1 MENFEI
7 IIPTLFG
14 TEAFVSR
21 EVRRLGYETTSVE
34 DGRVCFKGDF
44 EAVCR
49 ANLWIRTGER
59 VLIRI
64 AEFKAMT
71 FEELFDGVYAADWQ
85 EWLPSDAVFPVKG
98 YSLRSTLASVPD
110 CQAII
115 KKAIA
120 KKLSAKYG
128 MEWLPE
134 TGALYQ
140 IQFAFLRDRVT
151 LMLDTSGIPLH
162 KRGYRRNSNAAPLR
176 ETIAAAMV
184 TMSYWKF
191 EQPFLDPFC
200 GSGTIPIEAAMFKRN
215 IAPGLNRSFAAEKF
229 AYIKPELW
237 SAAREEALSKVH
249 NVPLEIHASDIDPEC
264 VELTLENAKN
274 AGVAGF
280 IDVTRCDARRAFI
293 DKPDGTII
301 CNPPYGER
309 MGDKKEC
316 ENLYRAIGKSFEGLD
331 NWAKYILVP
340 NGDFEQLYGRKADK
354 KRKIYNGMMRCCIYQ
369 YFNKK
374 KFQKNT

>member
-1 MENFEI
+1 MGSFEI
-7 IIPTLFG
+7 VIPTLFG

-34 DGRVCFKGDF
+34 DGRVCFKGDY

-59 VLIRI
+59 VLIKI
-64 AEFKAMT
+64 AEFKACS
-71 FEELFDGVYAADWQ
+71 FDELFEGMYAVSWQ
-85 EWLPSDAVFPVKG
+85 DWLPQDAAFPVKG
-98 YSLRSTLASVPD
+98 YSLKSVLASVPD

-120 KKLSAKYG
+120 KKMSDIYG
-128 MEWLPE
+128 INWLPE
-134 TGALYQ
+134 DGAVYQ
-140 IQFAFLRDRVT
+140 IQFAFLKDRVT
-151 LMLDTSGIPLH
+151 VMLDTSGMPLH

-215 IAPGLNRSFAAEKF
+215 IAPGINRSFASESF
-229 AYIKPELW
+229 SYIKPELW
-237 SAAREEALSKVH
+237 KKSREEAYSLIH
-249 NVPLEIHASDIDPEC
+249 NVPLEIYASDIDAKC
-264 VELTLENAKN
+264 VELTKENTKN
-274 AGVAGF
+274 AGVAEF
-280 IDVTRCDARRAFI
+280 INVKQSDARNVFI

-316 ENLYRAIGKSFEGLD
+316 EKLYQEMSKSFSRFN

-340 NGDFEQLYGRKADK
+340 NENFENLFGKANK
-354 KRKIYNGMMRCCIYQ
+354 KRKIYNGMMKCNIYQ
-369 YFNKK
+369 YFSPIRR
-374 KFQKNT
+374 